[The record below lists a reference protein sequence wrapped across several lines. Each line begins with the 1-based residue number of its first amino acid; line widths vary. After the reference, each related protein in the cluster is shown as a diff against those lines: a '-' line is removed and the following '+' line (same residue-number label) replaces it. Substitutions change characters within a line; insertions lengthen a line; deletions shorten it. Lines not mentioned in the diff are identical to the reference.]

1 MELISESDIYFPSI
15 DDNGIY
21 IDRIPNFVNY
31 SNGIK
36 CQCGS
41 RKDKVYTTY
50 SKFSSHLNSKSHK
63 KWIES
68 INLNREN
75 YLVENFKLND
85 VIKQQRIQIAEL
97 EKTLNKRSLTIDYL
111 SHELHKVNISEG
123 NNEITGN
130 NAINDLLNFD

>member
-63 KWIES
+63 KWIET

-97 EKTLNKRSLTIDYL
+97 EKNLHKRALMVDYL
-111 SHELHKVNISEG
+111 S
-123 NNEITGN
+123 NEIQKLTVHKN
-130 NAINDLLNFD
+130 HKNRK

>member
-63 KWIES
+63 KWIEA

-75 YLVENFKLND
+75 YLVENFKLNN
-85 VIKQQRIQIAEL
+85 VIKQQRVQIAEL
-97 EKTLNKRSLTIDYL
+97 EKNLHKRALTVDYL
-111 SHELHKVNISEG
+111 S
-123 NNEITGN
+123 NEIQKLTIN
-130 NAINDLLNFD
+130 NSVTEDLINLLN